1 VGITKEVVHA
11 LERSQLHIAETEKYA
26 HITLFLNGT
35 IEESFKGEDRILIP
49 SPQVSSYATVPKM
62 SVVGITKEVVHALE
76 RNTYDFIAINFANA
90 DMVGHSGNL
99 KATIKACE
107 FIDKAMSE
115 VVESTLS
122 RGGVVVITA
131 DHGNAEEVINL
142 QTGTFD
148 KEHSTNPVPFLIIGR
163 DFLGQAGPGGD
174 PIEGDLSLLSPVGV
188 LGDVAPTLLKLLEI
202 KQPVEMLGKSLM

>member
-1 VGITKEVVHA
+1 VANYSETPGMSLSLIVKEFKKA
-11 LERSQLHIAETEKYA
+11 L
-26 HITLFLNGT
+26 
-35 IEESFKGEDRILIP
+35 D
-49 SPQVSSYATVPKM
+49 SSK
-62 SVVGITKEVVHALE
+62 
-76 RNTYDFIAINFANA
+76 YDFIAINFANA